1 MLESILA
8 GKNLGVLVDTK
19 LSKSQQYVIA
29 AKKVDRILGCIRPS
43 TASLLVSSTLSHLQ
57 YCVQF

>member
-8 GKNLGVLVDTK
+8 LKNLGVLVDTK

-29 AKKVDRILGCIRPS
+29 AKKADGILGYIRPS
-43 TASLLVSSTLSHLQ
+43 TASLLVSSALPHLQ
-57 YCVQF
+57 CCVQF